1 MDNTLT
7 NITGLPY
14 QQLQFICFIADRF
27 LFYITA
33 EITFNLERASMQKQT
48 VMPNKHACSST
59 SPQ

>member
-33 EITFNLERASMQKQT
+33 EITFNLGKGFYAKT
-48 VMPNKHACSST
+48 NCYA
-59 SPQ
+59 